1 MSIENICNLHKN
13 PVIKLLTEDR
23 FRILR
28 HVCMISVF
36 FVIFASARI
45 LFVKD
50 GDDYSGNAGFY
61 HSLAPFILYM
71 GILYINIYVLM
82 NLFFKGQ
89 YLLYIILIM
98 ALSLSALL
106 TLRYVIDP
114 FFEPYL
120 IRPRRH
126 GLDDVVTFIC
136 ATIFT
141 TPIILVSNTMR
152 LMQKW
157 IQDTE
162 RLNELNTLTINMELA
177 ALKNQINP
185 HFLFN
190 MLNNVNVLVKTRPDT
205 ASTVIIKLSEF
216 LRHQLYENNEE
227 STSLMAEEQFLTNFL
242 NLEKIRRDN
251 FSFSISHQ
259 TPESTANILIPPNL
273 FTTFVENAIKYS
285 VDLGDNTT
293 YVNIALKTEG
303 NRLHFS
309 CINSQNP
316 DEKFR
321 DTGSGGL
328 GLANIKRRLEI
339 LYGDNHTLEC
349 TDLQST
355 YTINLTI
362 PYDLYYS
369 R

>member
-1 MSIENICNLHKN
+1 MENICNLHKN

-36 FVIFASARI
+36 FVIFGSARI
-45 LFVKD
+45 LFVTD
-50 GDDYSGNAGFY
+50 SNDYSGNIGFY
-61 HSLAPFILYM
+61 HSLVPFILYM
-71 GILYINIYVLM
+71 GILYINIYILM
-82 NLFFKGQ
+82 ELFFKGQ
-89 YLLYIILIM
+89 YLIYIVLIM
-98 ALSLSALL
+98 ALSLCALL

-114 FFEPYL
+114 LFEPYL

-126 GLDDVVTFIC
+126 GLDDVVTFVC

-227 STSLMAEEQFLTNFL
+227 KTSLMAEAQFLTNFL

-251 FSFSISHQ
+251 FTFSIAHKTQ
-259 TPESTANILIPPNL
+259 DTAANILIPPNL

-285 VDLGDNTT
+285 VDLCDNETFIHIT
-293 YVNIALKTEG
+293 LEAEDKA
-303 NRLHFS
+303 LHFT
-309 CINSQNP
+309 CTNSQNP

-339 LYGDNHTLEC
+339 LYPNNHTLAC
-349 TDLQST
+349 TDLHNT
-355 YTINLTI
+355 YTVNLTI